1 MSIRLRS
8 LGQWLVA
15 CSLLGSASS
24 VVAQPAPAAPTR
36 TAEEITML
44 AQQYCGGCHN
54 VPSPN
59 ILPKRSWPALIRTM
73 ADIGKQRTGR
83 EYIPAD
89 VLRDITALYYGSSPT
104 ELPTLPFDE
113 VASPGRTFVRR
124 ELAALSTNPTILNI
138 SATKLRARSVRP
150 ERRGPVRIV
159 AFTGHMLNRLKCSN
173 ASRFASETMKRT
185 SPSLWGQ
192 SNGRAIWSGPCF
204 TAGFSA
210 AGPPAAA
217 VAAVLPKPATAA
229 MRVLPPA
236 AAAEPAAEASPAACR
251 YRSEF

>member
-1 MSIRLRS
+1 M
-8 LGQWLVA
+8 A
-15 CSLLGSASS
+15 CSLLTGSASS

-36 TAEEITML
+36 TAEEITAL

-113 VASPGRTFVRR
+113 VPSPGRTFVRR

-138 SATKLRARSVRP
+138 SATKLRARAH
-150 ERRGPVRIV
+150 GN
-159 AFTGHMLNRLKCSN
+159 F
-173 ASRFASETMKRT
+173 
-185 SPSLWGQ
+185 WY
-192 SNGRAIWSGPCF
+192 
-204 TAGFSA
+204 
-210 AGPPAAA
+210 
-217 VAAVLPKPATAA
+217 A
-229 MRVLPPA
+229 MA
-236 AAAEPAAEASPAACR
+236 N
-251 YRSEF
+251 